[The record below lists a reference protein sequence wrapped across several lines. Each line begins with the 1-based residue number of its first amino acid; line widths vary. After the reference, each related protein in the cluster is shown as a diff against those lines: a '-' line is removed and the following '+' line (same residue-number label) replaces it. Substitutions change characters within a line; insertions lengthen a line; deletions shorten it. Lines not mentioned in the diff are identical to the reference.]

1 MGSNTINTYIKGM
14 KVTESN
20 CEYYLQAMKVDF
32 LTEQWELEW
41 YTLALMNAA
50 AWGKKVD
57 KENSEY
63 KKNNRLIDKYNI

>member
-1 MGSNTINTYIKGM
+1 MGSNTINTYIKRM
-14 KVTESN
+14 KITEAN

-32 LTEQWELEW
+32 LTEQWEREW
-41 YTLALMNAA
+41 YTLVLMNAA